1 LIGFLLFLCLA
12 IFTAMVIPSG
22 DNLHSNSSRSR
33 SSATAMDYYY
43 IHGDLMVMSNMT
55 RVLRHEA
62 LAAAACLL
70 LHDPAD
76 LSQHEQIPTSCP
88 TNTSSYYSS
97 FSHLH
102 NVHQQRQ
109 HAIRVLCYLITTTTA
124 PSVPKYKIFWLDVT
138 YTNTTYI
145 DMINIPY
152 I

>member
-33 SSATAMDYYY
+33 SNATAMDYYY

-76 LSQHEQIPTSCP
+76 LSQHEQISTSCP
-88 TNTSSYYSS
+88 TNTSSCYTSSSS

-102 NVHQQRQ
+102 NVRQ
-109 HAIRVLCYLITTTTA
+109 HAIQVLCYLITTICLPIDFLYSTVSNYL
-124 PSVPKYKIFWLDVT
+124 SV
-138 YTNTTYI
+138 
-145 DMINIPY
+145 
-152 I
+152 